1 MEFIC
6 SFTFESLLCTGLS
19 QPREQGNRLSP
30 VASGSLC
37 SLGEI
42 RLESEEHRIY
52 LVLKRKVGE
61 EGGLSDVAVA
71 DA

>member
-6 SFTFESLLCTGLS
+6 SFIFERLLCTGLS
-19 QPREQGNRLSP
+19 QPRERGNRLSP
-30 VASGSLC
+30 VASESLR

-42 RLESEEHRIY
+42 RLESEEHRIC

-61 EGGLSDVAVA
+61 EGGLRDASIA
-71 DA
+71 DT